1 MMRIA
6 LAACLLVALPPVVR
20 AGAQE
25 DWAYILT
32 LDSGPKKKPGSR
44 EEAMLL
50 ARTHIQLQRKVLEQ
64 FLARHPSD
72 ERIFDVRLRL
82 AAILAA
88 EGKINKS
95 PSQVDQAAIL
105 LGELEKTPGIPR
117 EKLAD
122 AGFRRASLLMQS
134 QIGSTDRMR
143 DSVLATVKAFLA
155 KYPADRRG
163 PRLLVEAATIC
174 DEVPNLKRDLLNEA
188 LTLTTEEALKQ
199 RIADDFKRLDLLGKP
214 LRLTLSSV
222 QAGPVDL
229 AALRGDVVVVVF
241 WSAESPHSL
250 LWLRDF
256 RTSWERMSKDNL
268 RVVTISLDE
277 NRRTLDERLRDLP
290 ASWPT
295 HFDGKGWNS
304 PLARS
309 LGINALPTVWIID
322 KKGVLRTLNARDSY
336 ETWIRQLLRE

>member
-1 MMRIA
+1 MRIA
-6 LAACLLVALPPVVR
+6 LAAFLLFALPPVAR
-20 AGAQE
+20 AGVQE
-25 DWAYILT
+25 DWADILA

-44 EEAMLL
+44 EEAVLL

-72 ERIFDVRLRL
+72 ERLFDARMRL

-88 EGKINKS
+88 EGKMNKS
-95 PSQVDQAAIL
+95 PSQVDEAAIL

-143 DSVLATVKAFLA
+143 ESVLATVKAFLA
-155 KYPADRRG
+155 KYPGDRRG
-163 PRLLVEAATIC
+163 PRLLVDAATIC
-174 DEVPNLKRDLLNEA
+174 DDVPNLKRDLLNEA

-214 LRLTLSSV
+214 LTLTLSSV

-229 AALRGDVVVVVF
+229 AALRGHVVVLIF

-256 RTSWERMSKDNL
+256 RASWERMSKDSL

-277 NRRTLDERLRDLP
+277 NRRALDERLRDLP

-322 KKGVLRTLNARDSY
+322 KKGVLRTINARDSY